1 MDKRIKEIKKEQRVA
16 LARIAYDLIM
26 ADNIIED
33 EEIAKYTKLFVRKI
47 IVNYFIKLK
56 N

>member
-26 ADNIIED
+26 ADNIIEP
-33 EEIAKYTKLFVRKI
+33 T
-47 IVNYFIKLK
+47 LK
-56 N
+56 RSIF